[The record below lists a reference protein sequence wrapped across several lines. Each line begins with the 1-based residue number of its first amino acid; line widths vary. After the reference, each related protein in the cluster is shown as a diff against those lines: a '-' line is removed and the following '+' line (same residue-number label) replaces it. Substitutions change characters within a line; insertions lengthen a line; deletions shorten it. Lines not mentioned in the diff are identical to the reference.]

1 MIEFKNVSFTY
12 DSVDRNAGIYN
23 VNLKID
29 DGEVIVFCG
38 ESGCG
43 KTTISRLINGLIPG
57 YYTGTLEGEVI
68 VRDYKISQNPI
79 DELSRYVGS
88 VFQNPR
94 TQFFNVD
101 STSENCICL

>member
-23 VNLKID
+23 VNLKIN

-43 KTTISRLINGLIPG
+43 KTTISRLILYGNIRGRSYSKGL
-57 YYTGTLEGEVI
+57 
-68 VRDYKISQNPI
+68 
-79 DELSRYVGS
+79 
-88 VFQNPR
+88 
-94 TQFFNVD
+94 
-101 STSENCICL
+101 

>member
-23 VNLKID
+23 VDLKIN

-43 KTTISRLINGLIPG
+43 KTTISRLINGLI
-57 YYTGTLEGEVI
+57 L
-68 VRDYKISQNPI
+68 RDRK
-79 DELSRYVGS
+79 S
-88 VFQNPR
+88 V
-94 TQFFNVD
+94 V
-101 STSENCICL
+101 

>member
-43 KTTISRLINGLIPG
+43 KTTISRLINGLIRILYG
-57 YYTGTLEGEVI
+57 NIGGRSYSKGL
-68 VRDYKISQNPI
+68 
-79 DELSRYVGS
+79 
-88 VFQNPR
+88 
-94 TQFFNVD
+94 
-101 STSENCICL
+101 

>member
-1 MIEFKNVSFTY
+1 MIEFKKVSFTY

-23 VNLKID
+23 VDLKIN

-57 YYTGTLEGEVI
+57 YYTGTLNGEVI

-88 VFQNPR
+88 VFQCR
-94 TQFFNVD
+94 FYKR
-101 STSENCICL
+101 NCFCL

>member
-23 VNLKID
+23 VNLKIN

-43 KTTISRLINGLIPG
+43 KTTISRLINGPG
-57 YYTGTLEGEVI
+57 NRVVAVRNDLQIGRQTHVI
-68 VRDYKISQNPI
+68 VSGD
-79 DELSRYVGS
+79 
-88 VFQNPR
+88 
-94 TQFFNVD
+94 
-101 STSENCICL
+101 